1 VTRWMLAAWCAYLA
15 FGLGRPALA
24 VNHLIAVDEV
34 LGSWQGDDTIQF
46 VELRLLAA
54 GQRSLSSSGGRGT
67 TDLVFFDAT
76 GSPAA
81 ARVVTFTRD
90 LDQSQAGARV
100 VLVGRDEA
108 RLAEVAAVCGDSPVT
123 LALDIT
129 ADGAAEHVVRGAL
142 DACGRI
148 DSIVHSAGVFWPK
161 PFPESPVAS
170 LDGQWA
176 INVRAPY
183 AITHAAFDHLGDG
196 SSVIFISSIAGHQ
209 GFPQSAAYCA
219 TKGAIE
225 LLVRSLATEL
235 APRGVR
241 VNALNPGVVVT
252 DLHRAGGM
260 SEADYAAFL
269 EKGKSTHPLGRV
281 GDPSDVAAF
290 ALFLLSPRAGWV
302 TGGTFSVDG
311 GRALASAR

>member
-1 VTRWMLAAWCAYLA
+1 MTEFPGFHLDGKVAIVTGA
-15 FGLGRPALA
+15 
-24 VNHLIAVDEV
+24 
-34 LGSWQGDDTIQF
+34 
-46 VELRLLAA
+46 
-54 GQRSLSSSGGRGT
+54 SSGIG
-67 TDLVFFDAT
+67 
-76 GSPAA
+76 AA
-81 ARVVTFTRD
+81 IAEAMA
-90 LDQSQAGARV
+90 QAGARV

-108 RLAEVAAVCGDSPVT
+108 RLAEVAAMCGDAPVT

-129 ADGAAEHVVRGAL
+129 ADGAAEQVVHGAL

-161 PFPESPVAS
+161 PFPESPVES

-183 AITHAAFDHLGDG
+183 AITHAAFEHLGEG

-241 VNALNPGVVVT
+241 VNAIAPGNIHSPMNAEFMADPAYEQSMV
-252 DLHRAGGM
+252 DLTPA
-260 SEADYAAFL
+260 
-269 EKGKSTHPLGRV
+269 GRV
-281 GDPSDVAAF
+281 GVVEDLGPAAVFLASDAGRYVHGVS
-290 ALFLLSPRAGWV
+290 LL
-302 TGGTFSVDG
+302 VDG
-311 GRALASAR
+311 GWSA